1 MPKFPDIRV
10 KIIGED
16 GNAFSILA
24 AVRRG
29 LKRAEVENSEIDLFV
44 EEATNG
50 DYNHLLKTVT
60 EWVEVY

>member
-29 LKRAEVENSEIDLFV
+29 LKRAEVENTVIDEFV
-44 EEATNG
+44 EDATSG